1 MRLLTIVL
9 LFCFNVNILHS
20 AEIKKLVLGG
30 GCFWC
35 MEPPFEK
42 ETGVVSFVYGYNWG
56 YKYSPSYEEFYSG
69 LSGHREVV
77 EVTYD
82 AQKISLSKLLQIYWK
97 NIDPL
102 DAYGQFCDKGD
113 QYKSTL
119 YYSND
124 FEKNE
129 ILKSK
134 AVAEKNLKIKKPI
147 VTEVLPA
154 SPFYPA
160 EDYHQDYYKK
170 NPIRYK
176 FYRLNC
182 GRDNRLEQ
190 LWP

>member
-20 AEIKKLVLGG
+20 AETKKLVLGG

-42 ETGVVSFVYGYNWG
+42 ETGVVSVVSGYTGGKKAN
-56 YKYSPSYEEFYSG
+56 PSYEEVSSG
-69 LSGHREVV
+69 QSGHREVV

-113 QYKSTL
+113 QYKSTI
-119 YYSND
+119 YYAND
-124 FEKNE
+124 LDKSEM
-129 ILKSK
+129 LKSK
-134 AVAEKNLKIKKPI
+134 TIAEKNLKIKKPI
-147 VTEVLPA
+147 VTEIIPA